1 MSISLCKANSSRFLE
16 KQKETGA
23 PISHMKSLYRSQ
35 KIDGTEIV
43 KAKQSGPN
51 DRVRKPIIPITT
63 HIHYRG
69 DLSGYRTSRLVRS
82 EVTNCH

>member
-1 MSISLCKANSSRFLE
+1 
-16 KQKETGA
+16 
-23 PISHMKSLYRSQ
+23 MKSLYRSQ

-43 KAKQSGPN
+43 KAKQSEIN
-51 DRVRKPIIPITT
+51 DRHHIRKPIIPITT